1 MPRKSKPPPPRPV
14 ALITGASAGIGREL
28 ALAFAAHGFDLV
40 VVARRRARLASLR
53 RQVESAHGVRVR
65 ILQADLHDPE
75 AAGRLQKSLAR
86 TPVDVLVNNAGT
98 LEGGTFAGMDS
109 TRIGQMLQLN
119 VGTLVALTHAFLP
132 GMLRRNHGRI
142 VNLASIAAFAPVPW
156 MAVYAATKAF
166 VLSFSEALDEELRGT
181 GVSVTAVC
189 PGLTN
194 SEMADAALELVAG
207 SHEVTSCGDARAS
220 FTCDDGAV
228 VVNGHP
234 AKPSASL
241 RPGDKIAIG
250 FPHRSLVIELL
261 AVGLII
267 AWVLYLSLPFS
278 VHPSWV
284 ILPFAIGFG
293 LAVTVT
299 ASTFKKYL

>member
-1 MPRKSKPPPPRPV
+1 MPRKSKPPLPRPV

-28 ALAFAAHGFDLV
+28 ALTFAAHGFDLV
-40 VVARRRARLASLR
+40 VVARRRARLASLK

-65 ILQADLHDPE
+65 IVQADLHDPD

-86 TPVDVLVNNAGT
+86 RPIDVLVNNAGT

-119 VGTLVALTHAFLP
+119 IGTLVALTHAFLP
-132 GMLRRNHGRI
+132 DMLRRNHGRI

-194 SEMADAALELVAG
+194 SEMADAALERAPDLAPWRPWLFADPATVAVAAYEGCMKREALVVPGAANVFYG
-207 SHEVTSCGDARAS
+207 GLMKLTPRPARRRMTA
-220 FTCDDGAV
+220 F
-228 VVNGHP
+228 
-234 AKPSASL
+234 
-241 RPGDKIAIG
+241 
-250 FPHRSLVIELL
+250 
-261 AVGLII
+261 
-267 AWVLYLSLPFS
+267 
-278 VHPSWV
+278 
-284 ILPFAIGFG
+284 FG
-293 LAVTVT
+293 RAMR
-299 ASTFKKYL
+299 